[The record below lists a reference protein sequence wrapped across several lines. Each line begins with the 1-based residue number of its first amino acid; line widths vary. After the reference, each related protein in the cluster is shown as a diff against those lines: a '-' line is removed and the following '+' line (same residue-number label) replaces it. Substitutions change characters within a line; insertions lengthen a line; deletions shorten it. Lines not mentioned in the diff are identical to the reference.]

1 MVNSNS
7 YNALTKLANVVV
19 KTQNKNNDSSIS
31 IGMAQNQINA
41 DDVINKK
48 LIILP
53 NKECYISGYEDESF
67 KNKTFKTKQFDYNK
81 KKFILQDENKKEIET
96 DFIEL
101 KNESDYDE
109 IYRDYNERHYAQK
122 IANEYTGGRKKK
134 TKRKSHK
141 KGGTTKKRR
150 HRRSKKTRKH

>member
-7 YNALTKLANVVV
+7 YNALKDLANVVE
-19 KTQNKNNDSSIS
+19 TQNKNNDSSIS

-41 DDVINKK
+41 DDVITKR
-48 LIILP
+48 LIISP
-53 NKECYISGYEDESF
+53 NKECYFSGYEDESF

-109 IYRDYNERHYAQK
+109 IYRDYNERHNAQK